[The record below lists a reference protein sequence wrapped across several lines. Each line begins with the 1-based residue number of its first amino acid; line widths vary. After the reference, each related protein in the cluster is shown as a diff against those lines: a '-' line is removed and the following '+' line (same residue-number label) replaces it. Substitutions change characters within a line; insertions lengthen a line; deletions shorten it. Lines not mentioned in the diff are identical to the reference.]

1 MDKYFKKSIL
11 FSAAVLLTF
20 AAGCGDPDPA
30 ELMAEAGVPET
41 AAGTSAEEKE
51 DSPKLG
57 DPGVCP
63 DCGAT
68 DQTGKFC
75 EYCGAKL
82 G

>member
-1 MDKYFKKSIL
+1 MIESMERKKK
-11 FSAAVLLTF
+11 
-20 AAGCGDPDPA
+20 

-41 AAGTSAEEKE
+41 AAGISAEEKE